1 MGMPFERRRLEA
13 KRKRLL
19 RKIVELDPWI
29 QGSLVSTKRIC
40 GKPNC
45 SCRRGGPKH
54 PALFVTWKDQGKT
67 LSLYV
72 PRKMESEVQTW
83 GKNYQ
88 RLKAILQEITEIQRR
103 IVRLRED

>member
-1 MGMPFERRRLEA
+1 M
-13 KRKRLL
+13 
-19 RKIVELDPWI
+19 DPWI

-45 SCRRGGPKH
+45 SCHHGGSKH
-54 PALFVTWKDQGKT
+54 PALFVTWKEQEKT

-72 PRKMESEVQTW
+72 PRKLESEVKAW
-83 GKNYQ
+83 AGNYK
-88 RLKAILQEITEIQRR
+88 RLKAVLREISGIQRQ